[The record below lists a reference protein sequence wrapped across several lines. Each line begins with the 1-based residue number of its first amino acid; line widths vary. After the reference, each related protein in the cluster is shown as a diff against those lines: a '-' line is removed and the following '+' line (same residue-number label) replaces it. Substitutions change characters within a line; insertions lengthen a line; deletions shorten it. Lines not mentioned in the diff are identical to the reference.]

1 MSSAAPVKRYAAMAI
16 ATFNPR
22 IRNPDN
28 SVRGFN
34 LEGALNGAASP
45 RRGR

>member
-1 MSSAAPVKRYAAMAI
+1 MSSAASVKRYAATAI

-22 IRNPDN
+22 IRNADN

-34 LEGALNGAASP
+34 LDAG
-45 RRGR
+45 